1 MPATT
6 FGSQRFAQPIGV
18 PSNRLPSFG
27 SQSTY
32 EKPFIRYVNA
42 RQPTPPRLDYAAVT
56 VGQSDESLPAIASD
70 VASVD
75 MASSVNYTKIDL
87 EKTRAVEVAASTVEK
102 ENPHRRQFP
111 ASTSLGS

>member
-32 EKPFIRYVNA
+32 EKPFNRYVNA
-42 RQPTPPRLDYAAVT
+42 RQDPGTSDREPTPPRLDYAAIT
-56 VGQSDESLPAIASD
+56 VGQSDESLSAIARYFQGKFRLPE
-70 VASVD
+70 VPLYQKKVVD
-75 MASSVNYTKIDL
+75 S
-87 EKTRAVEVAASTVEK
+87 
-102 ENPHRRQFP
+102 
-111 ASTSLGS
+111 